1 MEPKKFKETIWSI
14 TFVVNTSCVAFLI
27 ALTAFLFVADLN

>member
-1 MEPKKFKETIWSI
+1 MGPKKFKEAIRSVTS
-14 TFVVNTSCVAFLI
+14 FVNIVAFLI